1 MDTIKRLFEA
11 VERWVCQMCGEISI
25 GDWCLH
31 CGAHRPQ

>member
-1 MDTIKRLFEA
+1 MDTIKRL